1 MPSPKSGKAGK
12 AVAPTEP
19 AEPEE
24 ADIADPGKVEKI
36 KADQKEAK
44 AGKYG
49 AVSMKPFKAPDKKEK
64 SSDKKGKD
72 SSKEEKTAWIEV
84 ELVDEDGQPVPGERF
99 RITLPDDSVAE
110 GSLDDKGKARVEG
123 FKPGNCKV
131 TFPDLDKDAW
141 EPA

>member
-1 MPSPKSGKAGK
+1 MPSPKSGKAGS
-12 AVAPTEP
+12 AVAPTDP

-24 ADIADPGKVEKI
+24 ADIADPGKVDEI
-36 KADQKEAK
+36 KAEQKEAK
-44 AGKYG
+44 SGKYG
-49 AVSMKPFKAPDKKEK
+49 AVSMKPFKASEAETAAK
-64 SSDKKGKD
+64 
-72 SSKEEKTAWIEV
+72 EKTAWIEV
-84 ELVDEDGQPVPGERF
+84 ELVDEDGEPVPGERY

-131 TFPDLDKDAW
+131 TFPDLDKEAW

>member
-1 MPSPKSGKAGK
+1 MPSPKSGKAGS
-12 AVAPTEP
+12 AVAPTDP

-24 ADIADPGKVEKI
+24 ADVADPGKVDEI
-36 KADQKEAK
+36 KAEQKEAK
-44 AGKYG
+44 SGKYG
-49 AVSMKPFKAPDKKEK
+49 AVSMKPFKASEAEK
-64 SSDKKGKD
+64 ASD
-72 SSKEEKTAWIEV
+72 KTAWIEV
-84 ELVDEDGQPVPGERF
+84 ELVDEDGEPVPGVRY

-123 FKPGNCKV
+123 FKAGNCKV